1 MEQEVWPHPNIG
13 TSVVPFCIVPRAL
26 RNLVVFALHHFGLAP
41 VSTYD
46 LLTSA
51 LKKLKGQLP
60 ILNLYFYEQN
70 TIVWKVSFAIVRASY
85 KHLSD
90 K

>member
-1 MEQEVWPHPNIG
+1 MELEVWPHPNIG
-13 TSVVPFCIVPRAL
+13 TYVVPSCIAPWAL
-26 RNLVVFALHHFGLAP
+26 RNLVAFALRHFGLAP

-51 LKKLKGQLP
+51 LEKLKGQLP
-60 ILNLYFYEQN
+60 TLNLYFYKQN
-70 TIVWKVSFAIVRASY
+70 TIVWKVSFPIVRASY